1 MVIDPGAQRWESIGS
16 ARRKQ
21 ENAMGEMLSKK
32 VAIVTGAASGIGRAT
47 ALALAEEGAAVVL
60 ADLDGDG
67 AARAAE
73 EIAAR
78 RGQAIGVRAD
88 MAEEA
93 DIRSM
98 VAAAVERFGGLDILH
113 NNAAATSS
121 SMMHGDVDIV
131 SMDVAI
137 WDQAFAVNLR
147 GPMLGCKHAIPEML
161 KRGGGAIVNTSS
173 ASGLAGDLARP
184 AYGTSKGGLN
194 ALTQY
199 VATLYGKQGIRCN
212 AVAPGAIETPALLT
226 NLAPEEIDIYR
237 RSHLTPRM
245 GRPEDIAAAVV
256 FLASPAAAFIT
267 GQIVSVDGGLLAHHP
282 AFAELLKRGER
293 V

>member
-1 MVIDPGAQRWESIGS
+1 
-16 ARRKQ
+16 
-21 ENAMGEMLSKK
+21 MGEMLSKK